1 MMADLPSRQQRHIET
16 KQAILQAA
24 RALILEKG
32 AEKLSLREIAR
43 RLGYSPAGLY
53 EYFGSKEEIVGAV
66 AAEGFEQLHAYLS
79 RIPSGLPP
87 AQRLVEIGLAYV
99 RFAQQHPEHFLLIF
113 SRLPSGRT
121 SLQTPA
127 DANSPY
133 QIVLQA
139 IQDGIDAGTL
149 ALPADSDLEEMVYSL
164 WALAHGM
171 AMLQQTH
178 LRHFQADFPTR
189 DRRVLEVLVQ
199 GWAHP

>member
-1 MMADLPSRQQRHIET
+1 MAELPSRRQRHIET

-24 RALILEKG
+24 RTLILEKG

-43 RLGYSPAGLY
+43 RIGYSPAGLY
-53 EYFGSKEEIVGAV
+53 EYFGSKEEIVAAV
-66 AAEGFEQLHAYLS
+66 AAEGFELLHADLT
-79 RIPSGLPP
+79 RIPTSLPP
-87 AQRLVEIGLAYV
+87 TQRLVAIGLAYV
-99 RFAQQHPEHFLLIF
+99 RFAQQHPEDFMLIF

-127 DANSPY
+127 GANSPY

-139 IQDGIDAGTL
+139 IQDGVDTG
-149 ALPADSDLEEMVYSL
+149 ALPVGSDVEEMAYSL

-178 LRHFQADFPTR
+178 LRDFQADFPAL
-189 DRRVLEVLVQ
+189 DQRVLEALVQ
-199 GWAHP
+199 GWAHL